1 MKKEIE
7 DHLKNTMLP
16 FWSAMA
22 DREEGGFYG
31 YMEHDLAVD
40 QKADKGCILMSRI
53 TWFFSNAYLL
63 LRDRA
68 LMETARHG
76 YEFLKDHC
84 FDAEYGGVYW
94 SVTFD
99 GQPADTV
106 KHTYNQAFAIYA
118 LSSYYDAS
126 GDPAALQSALN
137 LFRLIE
143 EKMKDELGYLE
154 AFDRAFQPVSNE
166 KLSENGVEAFRS
178 MNTHL
183 HVMEAYTELLRVV
196 QEKQGHEEARREVWK
211 ALYGVCEIFADRMW
225 NAQKERAEVFFD
237 RNWNSLIDLWSSGHD
252 IESSW
257 LADRAVDI
265 LCSAAVTA
273 EEQNPAWKMAGRVH
287 GMTGAMAR
295 HVYEKAF
302 VRDSVVSEFENGC
315 PAPGR
320 VWWVQAEAVVGF
332 LNAAGRSPE
341 KEKYLNAA
349 ERVWSF
355 IKEYFLDRRENSEW
369 YWDINEELK
378 PTNKPIVEPWKCPY
392 HNGRMCLEVI
402 KRLDRSKEQGS
413 GGNQ

>member
-126 GDPAALQSALN
+126 GDPAALQSALA

-273 EEQNPAWKMAGRVH
+273 EEQNPAWKIG
-287 GMTGAMAR
+287 
-295 HVYEKAF
+295 
-302 VRDSVVSEFENGC
+302 
-315 PAPGR
+315 
-320 VWWVQAEAVVGF
+320 
-332 LNAAGRSPE
+332 
-341 KEKYLNAA
+341 
-349 ERVWSF
+349 
-355 IKEYFLDRRENSEW
+355 
-369 YWDINEELK
+369 
-378 PTNKPIVEPWKCPY
+378 
-392 HNGRMCLEVI
+392 
-402 KRLDRSKEQGS
+402 
-413 GGNQ
+413 